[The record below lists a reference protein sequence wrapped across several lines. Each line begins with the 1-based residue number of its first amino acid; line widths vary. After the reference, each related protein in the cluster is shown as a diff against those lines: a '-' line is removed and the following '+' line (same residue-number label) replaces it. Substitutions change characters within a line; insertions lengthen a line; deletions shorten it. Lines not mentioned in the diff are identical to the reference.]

1 MSSILLFLLTVSC
14 ATLLGLWVSG
24 YLVAKHQKE
33 QEKRRNRLR
42 QISQPKALSAKLQ
55 ASAFVSS
62 SQQRRRSP
70 MVIMAG
76 IVGAD
81 ATRMS
86 QYPIPWWV
94 VLPACLAVAK
104 GAQVAGST
112 MLGPA
117 SWALMPITWLVSC
130 RYVFIWMEK
139 RRKQK
144 AVMQLP
150 EILDQITRGVRVG
163 LPVLEAIRASARQTP
178 EPTRTEFMRL
188 VDQIAVGTPLEEAA
202 ADMAQRCGL
211 PEYSFLATALALQ
224 NQTGGGLSETL
235 MGLADVVRK
244 RVAIIEKGKA
254 LSSEAKATAVV
265 LTALPFATGTIMYV
279 MDPSYIMLL
288 ITEPMGHKMLTGAVV
303 SLLLGLLTIRAM
315 FQKALSLS

>member
-14 ATLLGLWVSG
+14 ITLLGLWVSG

-33 QEKRRNRLR
+33 QDQRRARLR
-42 QISQPKALSAKLQ
+42 LISQPKTQTSKLQ
-55 ASAFVSS
+55 VSAFVTAP
-62 SQQRRRSP
+62 QQRRRSP
-70 MVIMAG
+70 VIILAG

-104 GAQVAGST
+104 GAQVLGSN
-112 MLGPA
+112 MLGSA
-117 SWALMPITWLVSC
+117 SWALLPITWLVSC

-144 AVMQLP
+144 AVLQLP
-150 EILDQITRGVRVG
+150 DILDQIIRGVRVG
-163 LPVLEAIRASARQTP
+163 MPVLEAIRTSARETP
-178 EPTRTEFMRL
+178 EPTRSEFLRL
-188 VDQIAVGTPLEEAA
+188 VDQVAVGTPLEEAV
-202 ADMAQRCGL
+202 ADMAQRSDL

-235 MGLADVVRK
+235 IGLADVVRK
-244 RVAIIEKGKA
+244 RVAIVEKGKA

-265 LTALPFATGTIMYV
+265 LTVLPFATGVIMYV
-279 MDPSYIMLL
+279 MDPLYMMLL
-288 ITEPMGHKMLTGAVV
+288 FTEQMGHNMLAAAAV
-303 SLLLGLLTIRAM
+303 SLILGLLTIRSM